1 MGLIRRATGRGL
13 TVVLLAAAMPTN
25 AHAYLDPGTGS
36 IILQGLIAAF
46 AAAALVARHFWY
58 RVTSFLRDPFNRK
71 RSQEQDEPAA
81 DDES

>member
-1 MGLIRRATGRGL
+1 MGLISRAAGSALAVGL
-13 TVVLLAAAMPTN
+13 VAAAMMTN

>member
-1 MGLIRRATGRGL
+1 MGLIHRMIRPAAA
-13 TVVLLAAAMPTN
+13 VAVLAAAMPSN

-58 RVTSFLRDPFNRK
+58 RLTSFLRDPFNRK
-71 RSQEQDEPAA
+71 RKPEQDETAP
-81 DDES
+81 DDEP